1 MVHLMDILR
10 DIKENIFKMSR
21 EIENIISNRNKKNQ
35 VKSLDLKDKQF
46 KI

>member
-1 MVHLMDILR
+1 
-10 DIKENIFKMSR
+10 MSR

-35 VKSLDLKDKQF
+35 VKSLDLKDKKF